1 MAGKIT
7 TLARNLRKT
16 PTRTESLLWR
26 HLRLKQV
33 QGFKF
38 RRQAQVDNYIVD
50 FICFERRLVI
60 EVDGGQHA
68 EAKTDKQRDS
78 WFQENG
84 FRVLRFWNNEVLNNI
99 EGVMDVIR
107 EELLHSPSPQ
117 SPPVKGGDV

>member
-38 RRQAQVDNYIVD
+38 RRQAQIGNYIVD
-50 FICFERRLVI
+50 FVCFENKLVI

-68 EAKTDKQRDS
+68 SKLNDKERER
-78 WFQENG
+78 WLKKRG
-84 FRVLRFWNNEVLNNI
+84 FKVIRFWNNDVLKDI
-99 EGVMDVIR
+99 ESVLRSVW
-107 EELLHSPSPQ
+107 EEISISPSP
-117 SPPVKGGDV
+117 